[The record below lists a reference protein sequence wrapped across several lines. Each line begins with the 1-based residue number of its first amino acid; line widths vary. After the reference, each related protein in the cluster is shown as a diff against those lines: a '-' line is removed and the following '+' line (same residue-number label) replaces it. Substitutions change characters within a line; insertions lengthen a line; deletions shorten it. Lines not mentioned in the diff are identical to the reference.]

1 MLVFAFNHFVSGL
14 EFVLGVLLFTET
26 VFSGLVLLLSGIELL
41 HSVFEH
47 RVDVSDVEALGSEL
61 LGIRRKLILLGGDLR
76 HQVFLLLLRLG
87 FAVTVFA
94 K

>member
-1 MLVFAFNHFVSGL
+1 MLVIAFNYFVSGL
-14 EFVLGVLLFTET
+14 ESVLGVLLFTET
-26 VFSGLVLLLSGIELL
+26 VFSGLVLLLSGIEML
-41 HSVFEH
+41 HSVFKDC
-47 RVDVSDVEALGSEL
+47 VDVSDVEALGSEL